1 MDLCSI
7 LDREWLPA
15 LGCTEPASIASAAAH
30 AAQLATGPVRAV
42 HLVCDARLYKNCY
55 AVGIPNSGRRSGIL
69 WALAIGASLPD
80 ASRGLE
86 CFAHITGEVLAAAEA
101 LLRANV
107 VTVEVDSRCTELH
120 ADCRVVRGDGVGRA
134 VVQREHTNLVQLE
147 RDGQPVALPPNAH
160 AVAGLGHEV
169 ASLGLDTLVDI
180 ARSST
185 AADRARLIEGAERN
199 LEIARRGLALLPEP
213 FRSLIGLDQ
222 LTRISRLVCAGVYA
236 RMSGEDFVVMS
247 LAGSGNKGITATV
260 PILLWGR
267 ESGFSEARVGN
278 ALALS
283 CLVTAAT
290 TPRLG
295 RLSAV
300 CGVSNAAGIGIAVAL
315 VELQDGDAK
324 ARDRAVNNLVGNV
337 AGMIC
342 DGAKIGCGLKAM
354 TAVDAAFRSASLALA
369 GLGIPGSDGIVGADA
384 AQSFDHLQRI
394 AGPGMQAMD
403 DEILRIMQE
412 KLRQQHDSGQAMAP
426 RH

>member
-1 MDLCSI
+1 MQLSSI

-15 LGCTEPASIASAAAH
+15 LGCTEPASVASAAAQ
-30 AAQLATGPVRAV
+30 AAQLVSGPVRAV
-42 HLVCDARLYKNCY
+42 QLCCDARLYKNCH
-55 AVGIPNSGRRSGIL
+55 AVGIPHSGRKSGIL

-80 ASRGLE
+80 AEAGLE
-86 CFAHITGEVLAAAEA
+86 CFAQITDAVLADAEA
-101 LLRANV
+101 LLAAGV
-107 VTVEVDSRCTELH
+107 VSVEVDARRTELY
-120 ADCRVVRGDGVGRA
+120 ADCRVVRGGGVGRA
-134 VVQREHTNLVQLE
+134 VVQGQHTNLVRLE
-147 RDGQPVALPPNAH
+147 RDGQSVALPPAEQP
-160 AVAGLGHEV
+160 AAAAAGDLGG
-169 ASLGLDTLVDI
+169 LGLDALVAL
-180 ARSST
+180 ARGST
-185 AADRARLIEGAERN
+185 AADRARLLEGAERN
-199 LEIARRGLALLPEP
+199 LQIARRGLALLPP
-213 FRSLIGLDQ
+213 GFRDLIGLDQ

-236 RMSGEDFVVMS
+236 RMSGEDLVVMS

-267 ESGFSEARVGN
+267 ESGCSETRIGS

-300 CGVSNAAGIGIAVAL
+300 CGVSNAAGIGVAVAL
-315 VELQDGDAK
+315 VELQEGDAA

-354 TAVDAAFRSASLALA
+354 TAVDAAFRAASLALC
-369 GLGIPGSDGIVGADA
+369 GVGIPGSDGIVGCGAE
-384 AQSFDHLQRI
+384 QSLAHLQRI

-403 DEILRIMQE
+403 DEILRIMQD
-412 KLRQQHDSGQAMAP
+412 KLR
-426 RH
+426 R